1 MLESPRA
8 VRWVSTLRGRD
19 EGTSDPSALTRTGWL
34 PFVNSG
40 CCTREIDKFEILIT
54 TLYISIYILRQ
65 ITFLFSHQQNAFCVL
80 HASTVPFGF
89 SLRVTICSSAGGVV
103 YYLVTRLLSLL
114 LGRFQVETL
123 SFTSTAIHL

>member
-1 MLESPRA
+1 MLESPRV

-40 CCTREIDKFEILIT
+40 CCTWEIDKFEILIT
-54 TLYISIYILRQ
+54 TLYLSICILRQ
-65 ITFLFSHQQNAFCVL
+65 ITFLSTHQQNAFCVL
-80 HASTVPFGF
+80 RASAVPFGF
-89 SLRVTICSSAGGVV
+89 QSESDHILSCEGRCV
-103 YYLVTRLLSLL
+103 YLVTRLLRLL

-123 SFTSTAIHL
+123 SFTLTAMHL